1 MSVRAQSRRCP
12 FERSRELN
20 KPNLMKTYYVYMLK
34 CNDNLIYTGVTNDI
48 ARRYEEHQ
56 QGRNKSSFTYK
67 RRPVTLIWHEVFND
81 IEQAIAFEKKLKKW
95 SSKKKL
101 ALASENYDMI
111 QALAECRNA
120 SHFKYNPGN

>member
-1 MSVRAQSRRCP
+1 
-12 FERSRELN
+12 
-20 KPNLMKTYYVYMLK
+20 MKTYYVYMLK

-67 RRPVTLIWHEVFND
+67 RRPDILIWHEVFND

-101 ALASENYDMI
+101 ALASEDYDMI
-111 QALAECRNA
+111 QALAEGRNA
-120 SHFKYNPGN
+120 SHFKYNPDR